1 MYPRKKR
8 IVLHLNA
15 ISYRVPMPVTQVVKC
30 CDGYF
35 DAICPRCLGFQPYE
49 YTLFCSNCGQRLSW
63 MFLDDAEELDSVHNS
78 QKQRESKWASITL
91 GSLTKVFVCDNIHL
105 IWVRIAK
112 GGSFMYKNG
121 IKRALDCVIAAPV
134 LAIGA
139 IPMGLVAAAIKLD
152 SPGPVLFK
160 QDRIGKDGKVF
171 QILKF
176 RSMTVGAE
184 HTGSG
189 VYSGKN
195 DARVTRVGKIIRA
208 TSIDELPQLINILRG
223 DMSLIGPRP
232 PLTYH
237 PWPIEEY
244 TDEQK
249 RMFEVRPGITGWA
262 QVHGRKDVEWHKRI
276 ELNVW
281 YVDHVSFW
289 LDTKIFFMTIF
300 KVLSNADNEN
310 IGETVAK

>member
-1 MYPRKKR
+1 MYRNGLKR
-8 IVLHLNA
+8 V
-15 ISYRVPMPVTQVVKC
+15 
-30 CDGYF
+30 
-35 DAICPRCLGFQPYE
+35 
-49 YTLFCSNCGQRLSW
+49 
-63 MFLDDAEELDSVHNS
+63 
-78 QKQRESKWASITL
+78 
-91 GSLTKVFVCDNIHL
+91 
-105 IWVRIAK
+105 
-112 GGSFMYKNG
+112 
-121 IKRALDCVIAAPV
+121 LDCALALRV
-134 LAIGA
+134 LIGGA

-152 SPGPVLFK
+152 SPGPVLFS
-160 QDRIGKDGKVF
+160 QERLGKDGKVF
-171 QILKF
+171 EILKF

-189 VYSGKN
+189 VYSGKG

-232 PLTYH
+232 
-237 PWPIEEY
+237 
-244 TDEQK
+244 
-249 RMFEVRPGITGWA
+249 A

-281 YVDHVSFW
+281 YVDHESLW

-300 KVLSNADNEN
+300 KVLTNADNEN